1 MYVENCYT
9 KPSRLFVIDGVEIS
23 SSEGTTQGE
32 TIAMAVSDVLEFLQ
46 DVILL
51 VDVYSPI
58 IKRVEGSIY
67 TKNARP
73 VYTQML
79 TLRHIVYTDIHTP

>member
-46 DVILL
+46 DVISL

-58 IKRVEGSIY
+58 ICLYKSQSE
-67 TKNARP
+67 
-73 VYTQML
+73 
-79 TLRHIVYTDIHTP
+79 